1 VPVGELRLSSSLL
14 HSNIKKLWLKNDCVK
29 VIPPLV
35 AQMKMSRKLTK
46 SSTKTNKVLFTDHHQ
61 VQYLICNMPPNYK
74 GGLEYVVI
82 AIEFVSWL
90 VQQFSATKIT
100 AMASCGP
107 S

>member
-1 VPVGELRLSSSLL
+1 VGELRLLSNLL
-14 HSNIKKLWLKNDCVK
+14 DSNIKELWLKTDCVK

-61 VQYLICNMPPNYK
+61 VQSLIRNIPPNCN
-74 GGLEYVVI
+74 GGLEYAVI

-90 VQQFSATKIT
+90 VHQFSATKIT
-100 AMASCGP
+100 AMASCSP
-107 S
+107 L